1 MWCHHDAPM
10 NNSEQVHQIHHKYAA
25 ERSLVLVSAQATS
38 IQQAMILESCAKE
51 PNQINVP
58 LLKKAL
64 ELLKARLEA
73 GLEALEAH
81 STTERMGSGQI
92 AVVAVLF
99 TNLARM
105 PK

>member
-1 MWCHHDAPM
+1 
-10 NNSEQVHQIHHKYAA
+10 
-25 ERSLVLVSAQATS
+25 
-38 IQQAMILESCAKE
+38 MILESCAKE

-64 ELLKARLEA
+64 EPLKARLEA
-73 GLEALEAH
+73 RLEALEAH

>member
-1 MWCHHDAPM
+1 MK
-10 NNSEQVHQIHHKYAA
+10 NSEQVHQIHHKYAA

-51 PNQINVP
+51 PNQTNAP
-58 LLKKAL
+58 LKKAH
-64 ELLKARLEA
+64 EPLKPRLEA
-73 GLEALEAH
+73 RLEALEAH

>member
-1 MWCHHDAPM
+1 
-10 NNSEQVHQIHHKYAA
+10 
-25 ERSLVLVSAQATS
+25 
-38 IQQAMILESCAKE
+38 MILESCAKE
-51 PNQINVP
+51 PNQTNAP

-64 ELLKARLEA
+64 EPLKARLEA
-73 GLEALEAH
+73 LEALEAS